1 MLLKQKKFLQQNF
14 SFKDLIPT
22 ECVVNTEKTLLE
34 IIKNNEITMNIEKKN
49 FSEQFLNSFLKNIK
63 YPVSSN
69 VFTLHLSVV
78 ELCIRQTAIFI
89 SGL

>member
-34 IIKNNEITMNIEKKN
+34 IIKNNEITMNNEKKI
-49 FSEQFLNSFLKNIK
+49 SLNSF
-63 YPVSSN
+63 
-69 VFTLHLSVV
+69 
-78 ELCIRQTAIFI
+78 
-89 SGL
+89 